1 MRWCTNIWKVWGMH
15 YAVIWPTKRSFMIIS
30 SIWPKIWTLRNLFM
44 ESIANGGHRLLDTT
58 VVEVF
63 LIIIFLGS
71 IFIIILVVIIIGWM
85 TFPIRAFPSQIWF
98 KVKSSQV
105 MGAHDYIINDIVYV
119 IIFTFVGDNTA
130 LIWAQLWSQLMRL
143 SAQRRRRLDINDA
156 NIISRLDSIT
166 MS

>member
-1 MRWCTNIWKVWGMH
+1 MH

-105 MGAHDYIINDIVYV
+105 KSSNR
-119 IIFTFVGDNTA
+119 
-130 LIWAQLWSQLMRL
+130 S
-143 SAQRRRRLDINDA
+143 
-156 NIISRLDSIT
+156 SRLYHQWYCLCYHFYFCWRQHSFDLSTIMKSTHEAQCTAEAAVGYKWCKYHFKAGFYYNVIT
-166 MS
+166 ETIL